1 MLQAPSDR
9 NRILVVDDNADLAQA
24 TAQLLSLHGYEV
36 RTAYDGPS
44 ALEAAVH
51 FAPHVCVLD
60 IGLPVMDGYEVA
72 RRLRQCVLDL
82 RLIAI
87 SGYGRDGDQRRSQE
101 AGFDAHLVKPV
112 DWNGLMS
119 AMHA

>member
-1 MLQAPSDR
+1 MQQPPTER

-44 ALEAAVH
+44 ALEAVLN
-51 FAPHVCVLD
+51 FVPHVCVLD

-72 RRLRQCVLDL
+72 RRLRERVLDL

-87 SGYGRDGDQRRSQE
+87 SGYGRDGEGRRAQE

-112 DWNGLMS
+112 DWNGLVS

>member
-1 MLQAPSDR
+1 MQLPPPDK

-24 TAQLLSLHGYEV
+24 TAQLLSLHGYDV

-44 ALEAAVH
+44 ALETASD

-72 RRLRQCVLDL
+72 RRLRERVLDL

-87 SGYGRDGDQRRSQE
+87 SGYGRDGDTLRAQE
-101 AGFDAHLVKPV
+101 AGFDVHLVKPV
-112 DWNGLMS
+112 DWNGLMR
-119 AMHA
+119 AMNA